1 MKTFRQ
7 KLNVWL
13 EEKKNLYENKE
24 IVDILEEV
32 QKHIK
37 SQEDIEEYMVN
48 KSYED
53 GYRDKEINR
62 GFKTSYY
69 KETYKTHDLLKRLTK
84 SN

>member
-7 KLNVWL
+7 KLNIWL
-13 EEKKNLYENKE
+13 EEKKDLYDNKE
-24 IVDILEEV
+24 IIDILEEV

-37 SQEDIEEYMVN
+37 SQEDLEEHMVN

-53 GYRDKEINR
+53 GYRDKEMNR
-62 GFKTSYY
+62 GFKSAYY
-69 KETYKTHDLLKRLTK
+69 KETYKMHDFLKRLTK